1 MTLEMWNFI
10 GITSIVLFVLLVVIM
25 IIRKDLKDRLFHK
38 MHKDELIKIT
48 KDPNS
53 VNSLFFTSGEA
64 SKYIKKYV
72 ICKTQ
77 SDLYVLCNYAK
88 EFSKILFYVVCYSK
102 KGKVIGILRYT
113 ERNTTNTSRIIAIP
127 RKTHKVNI
135 VIGRVDDRIINK
147 HITKPLKAKHAII
160 HSVLFALATFFAL
173 MAFDYLFIT
182 IIGGEYYSKIYLNS
196 DMNLVYILISV
207 GLTIITF
214 VLHLLS
220 LLSKSKKQLSGGALE
235 YEFI

>member
-1 MTLEMWNFI
+1 MTLEMWTYI
-10 GITSIVLFVLLVVIM
+10 GITSIVLFLLLVVIM
-25 IIRKDLKDRLFHK
+25 IIRGDLKDRLYHK

-53 VNSLFFTSGEA
+53 INSLYFTSGEA
-64 SKYIKKYV
+64 SRYIKKYV
-72 ICKTQ
+72 ICKTN

-88 EFSKILFYVVCYSK
+88 EYKKILFFVVCYSS
-102 KGKVIGILRYT
+102 KGKVKGILRYT
-113 ERNTTNTSRIIAIP
+113 ERDTTKTSRIIAIP
-127 RKTHKVNI
+127 KNTKSVNI

-147 HITKPLKAKHAII
+147 HITKPLVAKKAIM
-160 HSVLFALATFFAL
+160 HSVLFSLATFFAL
-173 MAFDYLFIT
+173 IAFDYLFIT
-182 IIGGEYYSKIYLNS
+182 ILGGQYYSKIYLNS
-196 DMNLVYILISV
+196 DMNLIYILISI

-214 VLHLLS
+214 VLHLVS